1 MNMDYGYK
9 HIQAGFSLIELMV
22 VVVVIAILAS
32 VAVPS
37 YTNYVTA
44 ARRQG
49 AVQEVLTIASRQEQ
63 HFLDNKGYATTLTG
77 LGYSAQPIGTDD
89 SGTYVAAAS
98 TDALYT
104 FAITSTTAS
113 TSGTIR
119 AYTISAIPKGSQL
132 ARDTECATLT
142 LNQAGVK
149 TADGVINGDCW

>member
-1 MNMDYGYK
+1 MNIAYRYK
-9 HIQAGFSLIELMV
+9 NIQAGFTLIELMV

-49 AVQEVLTIASRQEQ
+49 AAQELLTIASRQEQ
-63 HFLDNKGYATTLTG
+63 HFLDNKTYATTLTD
-77 LGYSAQPIGTDD
+77 LGYSAQPIGIDD
-89 SGTYVAAAS
+89 SGAYVSATS

-119 AYTISAIPKGSQL
+119 AFTISAIPKGSQL
-132 ARDTECATLT
+132 ERDTECATLT
-142 LNQAGVK
+142 LNEAGVK
-149 TADGVINGDCW
+149 TAAGSINGDSW